1 MISQQQNDIHVPEE
15 GTPPPL
21 DQKQPSAPTFSW
33 RSWNLWLRIIGVV
46 LAFAG
51 VFVFGALGADLWEL
65 VLFILVF
72 VVSAGLIRSWWSFLI
87 VPGAFSLGIL
97 IMAFIY
103 ADRIPFDE
111 ISLSSAFQ
119 ADPAYVIFIIIPT
132 LLIILVPVEIGVAI
146 GTPIG
151 KLIEKRLRH

>member
-1 MISQQQNDIHVPEE
+1 MISQQQNDIHLNEE
-15 GTPPPL
+15 ETPPPH
-21 DQKQPSAPTFSW
+21 DQKQPSAPAYSW

-51 VFVFGALGADLWEL
+51 GLSILYTTMSIEGNLL
-65 VLFILVF
+65 IILVG
-72 VVSAGLIRSWWSFLI
+72 VVSAGLIRSWRSFLI

-97 IMAFIY
+97 IILFIF
-103 ADRIPFDE
+103 ADRISIDE
-111 ISLSSAFQ
+111 
-119 ADPAYVIFIIIPT
+119 YFILVVIPT
-132 LLIILVPVEIGVAI
+132 LLSNLVLAEIGVAI

>member
-1 MISQQQNDIHVPEE
+1 MISQQQNDIHLNEE
-15 GTPPPL
+15 ETPPPH
-21 DQKQPSAPTFSW
+21 DQKHPSAPAYSW

-51 VFVFGALGADLWEL
+51 GLSILYTTMSIEGNLL
-65 VLFILVF
+65 IILVG
-72 VVSAGLIRSWWSFLI
+72 VVSAGLIRSWRSFLI

-97 IMAFIY
+97 IILFIF
-103 ADRIPFDE
+103 ADRISIDE
-111 ISLSSAFQ
+111 
-119 ADPAYVIFIIIPT
+119 YFILVVIPT
-132 LLIILVPVEIGVAI
+132 LLSNLVLAEIGVAI